1 MSMRVEKS
9 TAEQVSGAACGMGWL
24 RPSTPAEEQQLL
36 LFEQATPACPLPCPA
51 AAGIAFAV
59 GLRAVLAPLGI
70 PRPSPDPPW
79 LRCCAPPPCRCGRG
93 LKTPRSASRAARAAR
108 QTLRPMVSSA
118 AVARAMHAP
127 ETPLTAWW
135 CCLTAAARML
145 LRVCTA
151 LEFCVRDALCGPPA
165 LLLAGFEQLAAAQK
179 KKEEEQRSGKRRKA
193 DSESEEEED
202 GLDPEMAAMM
212 GFGGFG
218 TSKK

>member
-1 MSMRVEKS
+1 
-9 TAEQVSGAACGMGWL
+9 
-24 RPSTPAEEQQLL
+24 
-36 LFEQATPACPLPCPA
+36 
-51 AAGIAFAV
+51 
-59 GLRAVLAPLGI
+59 
-70 PRPSPDPPW
+70 
-79 LRCCAPPPCRCGRG
+79 
-93 LKTPRSASRAARAAR
+93 
-108 QTLRPMVSSA
+108 
-118 AVARAMHAP
+118 
-127 ETPLTAWW
+127 
-135 CCLTAAARML
+135 ML